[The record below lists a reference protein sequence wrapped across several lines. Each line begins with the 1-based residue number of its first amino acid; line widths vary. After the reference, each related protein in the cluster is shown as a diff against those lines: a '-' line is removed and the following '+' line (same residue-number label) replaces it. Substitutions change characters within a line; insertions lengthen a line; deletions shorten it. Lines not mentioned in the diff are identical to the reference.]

1 MGNNQREGRIV
12 VLPLSFAQ
20 EECERAG
27 LDLHVSNVSVANKPD
42 AEPAI
47 GRLIS
52 DYSHPEGASMMFA
65 GKKSLNKHVFTPI
78 RNPTAADVCQLHANA
93 MAAFPGEVIVAARLD
108 ISSAYNRIRLHP
120 PSIPLGA
127 LYFRGA
133 DGVEYVAMP
142 MVEWFGSQDS
152 NFHWQLVA
160 VDLAGRSSHRC
171 WSQYGCALSAMYTDD
186 FFLFGTR
193 EFVEAESARFSADAE
208 SAVGV
213 GAINVKKTVSG
224 SHIDIIGLANDTS
237 AAHTIGM
244 SATIFLKMVCAMF
257 VMMPLELEAGGVR
270 RGEDYAERCI
280 KSYPVC
286 GCCACHGPLFTWVF
300 SQPAQSTQRF
310 RGGGSDTAS
319 PCGSLHVAGRLAD
332 GLRRSPVDVR
342 AHSYSPSASSSTR

>member
-1 MGNNQREGRIV
+1 VTHDIVEISAATAARLQPFEAGMALDVKLHLLATNGGQFLVKDDFAPNGGKGVVPYPRMVAPVEAIEAHMGNNQRKGRIV

-171 WSQYGCALSAMYTDD
+171 QSRYGCALSAMYTDD

-257 VMMPLELEAGGVR
+257 VMMPLELEAG
-270 RGEDYAERCI
+270 
-280 KSYPVC
+280 
-286 GCCACHGPLFTWVF
+286 
-300 SQPAQSTQRF
+300 
-310 RGGGSDTAS
+310 
-319 PCGSLHVAGRLAD
+319 
-332 GLRRSPVDVR
+332 DVI
-342 AHSYSPSASSSTR
+342 SV